1 MAANTG
7 TYLEPILQRH
17 FTGHIGAISSIRF
30 NINGDQIATASTDA
44 SVILWD
50 LKQAA
55 RCIRFGVHTG
65 PVHGVS
71 WSSNL
76 IASTG
81 QDRTVKIWE
90 PKIRGVS
97 CEFIAHC
104 KTVRS
109 VDFDPTGMMLITASD
124 DKSVKLW
131 KVAQRK
137 FLTSFAYHTNW
148 VRSAKF
154 SPNGKLIA
162 SCSDDKTL
170 RIFDVN
176 SGQCI
181 RTFTEERG
189 MGRQVAWHPTG
200 NVVAV
205 ALSCNR
211 VKLFDIAETELIQLY
226 QVHSAPVN
234 DLSFHP
240 NGNFMLTG
248 SDDETIKVLDL
259 LEGRPIYTL
268 TGHVGPVSAVSF
280 SSDGSIFS
288 SAGRDRKLLVWKSN
302 LHTFDF
308 SQFQA
313 KVNETTCSKN
323 ALNTSASDQSILIDP
338 RGTNTYNEQDENLQV
353 LDGINTE
360 KPHDNDGIR

>member
-1 MAANTG
+1 MTANTG
-7 TYLEPILQRH
+7 TYLEPALRKH
-17 FTGHIGAISSIRF
+17 YTGHIGAVTAIRF
-30 NINGDQIATASTDA
+30 NANGNQIVTGSTDS

-50 LKQAA
+50 LKQEA
-55 RCIRFGVHTG
+55 RCLQFCVHTG
-65 PVHGVS
+65 PVYGVS
-71 WSSNL
+71 TSSNL

-81 QDRTVKIWE
+81 QDRRVKIWE

-97 CEFIAHC
+97 CEFVAHL

-109 VDFDPTGMMLITASD
+109 VDFDPTGMMVVTASD
-124 DKSVKLW
+124 DKAIKLW
-131 KVAQRK
+131 KVAQQK

-162 SCSDDKTL
+162 SCSDDKSL
-170 RIFDVN
+170 RIFDIN

-189 MGRQVAWHPTG
+189 MGRQVAWHPDG

-205 ALSCNR
+205 ALTCNR
-211 VKLFDIAETELIQLY
+211 VKLFDIGETELIQLY

-240 NGNFMLTG
+240 NGHFMITG

-259 LEGRPIYTL
+259 LEGRPVYTL

-280 SSDGSIFS
+280 SADGSIFS
-288 SAGRDRKLLVWKSN
+288 SAGTDKKLLIWSSN
-302 LHTFDF
+302 LHKYDF
-308 SQFQA
+308 SLFQA
-313 KVNETTCSKN
+313 KNIDKNSNNKSTSDET
-323 ALNTSASDQSILIDP
+323 ILIDA
-338 RGTNTYNEQDENLQV
+338 RGTNVYSEQNGNVQA
-353 LDGINTE
+353 LDHINME
-360 KPHDNDGIR
+360 SEHDNNSEH